1 MKVRFQKQTY
11 NLILTDHAK
20 MQMELRNL
28 TLDDVKKI
36 VEKGK
41 LKQKSTVNKFWV
53 YYKFKDRH
61 DNLVSLSISIENP
74 HLIVITTLVNWRPL

>member
-20 MQMELRNL
+20 TQMELRNL

-41 LKQKSTVNKFWV
+41 SKPKSTVNKFWV
-53 YYKFKDRH
+53 YYKFKDRD